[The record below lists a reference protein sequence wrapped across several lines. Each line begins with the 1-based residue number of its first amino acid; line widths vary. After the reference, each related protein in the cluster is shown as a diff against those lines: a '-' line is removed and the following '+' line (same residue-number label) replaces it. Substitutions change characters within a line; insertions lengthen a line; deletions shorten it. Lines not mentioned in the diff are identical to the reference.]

1 MDLYTETA
9 LYGTIYAIMKSLDI
23 NEIEIKDVDLNINN
37 KENLALYITKDITNK
52 TTKFTLKETK
62 GETNE

>member
-1 MDLYTETA
+1 MNLYDAGA

-37 KENLALYITKDITNK
+37 KENLALYITKDVTNK
-52 TTKFTLKETK
+52 TTKFTLKEIK